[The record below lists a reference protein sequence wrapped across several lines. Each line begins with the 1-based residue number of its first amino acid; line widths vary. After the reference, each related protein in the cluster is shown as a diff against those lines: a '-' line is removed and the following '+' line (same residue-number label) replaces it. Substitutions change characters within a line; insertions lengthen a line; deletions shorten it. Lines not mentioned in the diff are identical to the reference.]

1 MNIKILNLKKSET
14 IAIVSAVSVIIISFI
29 LFKIPLVDG
38 FSKPLLDIKTFYFIF
53 ALSFIIGG
61 FPFLIKLILESKKE
75 ADIEDM
81 FLEFSRDL
89 VEGVESGT
97 PISKTILNLKN
108 KNYGSL
114 NPHVVKLS
122 NQVELGIPLKNA
134 LDVFSKDIKS
144 DVISRAVTLIKE
156 AERSGGQIEKI
167 LNSVAYSLNQ
177 TQVLKKERRASVSS
191 IVMQGYIIFF
201 IFIIIM
207 LVMQFKVLPIVSD
220 MGQIN
225 LGSSGTIG
233 EETANTGAAGI
244 SSNQISNSFLYL
256 ILAQGFFMGLII
268 GKISEG
274 KVKAGLKHSFILFA
288 ISILIST
295 GSRVILS

>member
-1 MNIKILNLKKSET
+1 
-14 IAIVSAVSVIIISFI
+14 
-29 LFKIPLVDG
+29 
-38 FSKPLLDIKTFYFIF
+38 
-53 ALSFIIGG
+53 
-61 FPFLIKLILESKKE
+61 
-75 ADIEDM
+75 
-81 FLEFSRDL
+81 
-89 VEGVESGT
+89 
-97 PISKTILNLKN
+97 
-108 KNYGSL
+108 
-114 NPHVVKLS
+114 
-122 NQVELGIPLKNA
+122 
-134 LDVFSKDIKS
+134 
-144 DVISRAVTLIKE
+144 LIKE

-233 EETANTGAAGI
+233 QETANAGATGI
-244 SSNQISNSFLYL
+244 SSDQISNSFLYL